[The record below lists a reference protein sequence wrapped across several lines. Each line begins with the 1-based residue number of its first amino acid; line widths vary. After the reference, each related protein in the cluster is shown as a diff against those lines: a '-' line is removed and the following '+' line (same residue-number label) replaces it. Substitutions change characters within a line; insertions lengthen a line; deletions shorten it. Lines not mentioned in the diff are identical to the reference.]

1 MSMRSLYDLRSMLC
15 EELDEL
21 SKQKEFTR
29 ESLDIIFKMT
39 GSIKNIDKIG
49 MLESGGYSRDGDMRD
64 YGRGN
69 SYRGRDSMGRYSRS
83 SETDRM
89 KEQLERMMEESDNED
104 IREAIRQCASIIARQ

>member
-21 SKQKEFTR
+21 SKQKELTR
-29 ESLDIIFKMT
+29 ESLDIIFKLT

-49 MLESGGYSRDGDMRD
+49 MLESGDYS
-64 YGRGN
+64 RGN

-89 KEQLERMMEESDNED
+89 KEQLERMMEEADTD
-104 IREAIRQCASIIARQ
+104 DLRRAIQNCMNHLDKA

>member
-49 MLESGGYSRDGDMRD
+49 MLESGGYSRDGGIR
-64 YGRGN
+64 RQPGN